1 MFWHSNV
8 ESANNMGY
16 STFRRRC
23 VTFISVEA
31 T

>member
-8 ESANNMGY
+8 ESANTLGY
-16 STFRRRC
+16 STFRRYG